1 MNSLRELQA
10 TCYQAFTGND
20 AAMLLP
26 SVRDNGIAPEQRVEV
41 YRNNYRRDFRERPLL
56 ASFPVIERL
65 VGEAC
70 LAGLAHQ
77 YTQAHPSRCGDIQRF
92 GAAFPAFLDRTYG
105 DTRFRYLSGVAALEW
120 ALEEVHVERDEPP
133 LAISELGRF
142 HGEDLGNLVFSD
154 RRAGAPLAVAIPGT
168 FHLACQ
174 SARKLRTGRS
184 GFGRRECRRHQAGQR
199 PADALARRGRLLAGL
214 GTDPRRPPGRCLAAE
229 RPGIRGRKPLG
240 PHRILQRH
248 CKPSWLWG
256 CFPGCPLR
264 ARHLSIRDRG
274 SSIWKQPSST

>member
-1 MNSLRELQA
+1 MSSLRELQT

-20 AAMLLP
+20 AAVLLP
-26 SVRDNGIAPEQRVEV
+26 LVRDNGVAPEQRVEV
-41 YRNNYRRDFRERPLL
+41 YRNNFREIFRKTLV

-142 HGEDLGNLVFSD
+142 HEEDLGNLVFSD
-154 RRAGAPLAVAIPGT
+154 RRAVRLLRSPYPVLSIWHANQPGSSAQVDLDSGGENVAVT
-168 FHLACQ
+168 
-174 SARKLRTGRS
+174 
-184 GFGRRECRRHQAGQR
+184 
-199 PADALARRGRLLAGL
+199 RRGNDLQMHLLDEAAFSLASELTRGARLEDAWQPSGPES
-214 GTDPRRPPGRCLAAE
+214 GGENPGAAPDLAAALQTVLA
-229 RPGIRGRKPLG
+229 LG
-240 PHRILQRH
+240 LFSGVSAAGTP
-248 CKPSWLWG
+248 PVN
-256 CFPGCPLR
+256 
-264 ARHLSIRDRG
+264 
-274 SSIWKQPSST
+274 T